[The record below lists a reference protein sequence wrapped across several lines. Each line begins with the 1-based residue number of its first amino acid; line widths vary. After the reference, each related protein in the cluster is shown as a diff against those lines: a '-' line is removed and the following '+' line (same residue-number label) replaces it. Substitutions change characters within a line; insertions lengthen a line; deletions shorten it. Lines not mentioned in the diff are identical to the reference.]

1 MLLINRKLIELAK
14 PSAKWIFAMVFVKL
28 ALLFTVMYIFSITG
42 KVQGLLYTQE
52 LTPQLLFNAILVMSL
67 IALVRFIGNLID
79 GELAYKC
86 SADLRIDLRHKIY
99 KKMLELGIG
108 YSERMGTTN
117 AVTASVDGIE
127 ALETYF
133 SKYLPALIYCF
144 IAPFILFSRMTGSA
158 PEAAWVL
165 LVASLIVLP
174 INQLFRKVVRLLK
187 GEYWSKFN
195 NLNTYYYDS
204 LEGLNTFV
212 LYDSDEKRREDL
224 SEKCWDFRNVTMKV
238 LRLNFNSV
246 IISEMIIYISSAIA
260 IVFIS
265 QNFVAGGFGF
275 GRAIFLLLL
284 ADTFFAPVRDLMSTG
299 HSAMNGVAA
308 AENVF
313 GLLKLKSDRENLALT
328 DVQSASGKP
337 GFVLDQVGF
346 QYGEDRQILK
356 NISMNVE
363 RGQVTAIVGQSGCG
377 KSTIANLLMRFYDAN
392 SGTVYL
398 DGQDIRTQDPQQI
411 HKKVCIVPQNTY
423 IFTGTILDNLKMAK
437 TDATVEEMMKALDM
451 VNLSSFVKQQPEGL
465 DTNIGEGG
473 GKLSGGQKQ
482 KLGIARAILMDA
494 DIYIFD
500 EATSNVDVES
510 EDDIWECIGKL
521 ARNNTLVVIS
531 HRLSTI
537 RKADCIY
544 VMDRGEIKESGS
556 HNSLMKKRGLYY
568 YMVTEQE
575 SLEGLFEG
583 GELCV
588 S

>member
-14 PSAKWIFAMVFVKL
+14 PSGKWIFSMVFVKL
-28 ALLFTVMYIFSITG
+28 ALLFTVLYIFSITG
-42 KVQGLLYTQE
+42 RIQGLLYSKE
-52 LTPQLLFNAILVMSL
+52 LTPQLLLNAVLVMSL
-67 IALVRFIGNLID
+67 IALIRLIGNLID

-108 YSERMGTTN
+108 YSESMGTSN

-144 IAPFILFSRMTGSA
+144 IAPFVLFFRMNGAA

-187 GEYWSKFN
+187 GEYWSKFS

-224 SEKCWDFRNVTMKV
+224 SKKCWDFRSITMKV

-265 QNFVAGGFGF
+265 QNFVAGGFSF
-275 GRAIFLLLL
+275 GRAIFLLLV

-313 GLLKLKSDRENLALT
+313 GLLKLKSERENLAVVENEKSKEE
-328 DVQSASGKP
+328 D
-337 GFVLDQVGF
+337 GFVLEDVSF
-346 QYGEDRQILK
+346 QYNSDRQILK
-356 NISMNVE
+356 NISMSIE
-363 RGQVTAIVGQSGCG
+363 KGKVTAIVGQSGCG
-377 KSTIANLLMRFYDAN
+377 KSTIANLLMRFYDAE
-392 SGTVYL
+392 SGKISL
-398 DGQDIRTQDPQQI
+398 DGQDIRTWDPQEI
-411 HKKVCIVPQNTY
+411 HKKVGIVPQNTY
-423 IFTGTILDNLKMAK
+423 IFTGSIVDNLKMAK
-437 TDATVEEMMKALDM
+437 TDATVEEMMKALEM
-451 VNLSSFVKQQPEGL
+451 VNLSGFVKRQPEGL

-473 GKLSGGQKQ
+473 CKLSGGQKQ
-482 KLGIARAILMDA
+482 KLGIARAILMNA
-494 DIYIFD
+494 DFYIFD

-510 EDDIWECIGKL
+510 EDDIWNCIGKL
-521 ARNNTLVVIS
+521 ARSNTLVVIS

-537 RKADCIY
+537 RKADLIY
-544 VMDRGEIKESGS
+544 VMAAGQIKEKGN
-556 HNSLMKKRGLYY
+556 HEALMKKRGLYY
-568 YMVTEQE
+568 FMVTEQE
-575 SLEGLFEG
+575 SLEGLFRG

>member
-1 MLLINRKLIELAK
+1 
-14 PSAKWIFAMVFVKL
+14 MVFVKL

-42 KVQGLLYTQE
+42 KVQGLLYSEE
-52 LTPQLLFNAILVMSL
+52 LTPQILINAVLVMSL

-108 YSERMGTTN
+108 YSESMGTSN

-144 IAPFILFSRMTGSA
+144 IAPFILFTRIIGPA

-187 GEYWSKFN
+187 GEYWSKFA

-224 SEKCWDFRNVTMKV
+224 SKKCWDFRNITMKV

-260 IVFIS
+260 IIFIS
-265 QNFVAGGFGF
+265 QNFVVGGFGF

-313 GLLKLKSDRENLALT
+313 GLLKLKSDRENLPVIDNTENAKEAGFNLI
-328 DVQSASGKP
+328 DVS
-337 GFVLDQVGF
+337 F
-346 QYGEDRQILK
+346 QYNAERKILK
-356 NISMNVE
+356 NISMAIE
-363 RGQVTAIVGQSGCG
+363 KGKVTAIVGQSGCG
-377 KSTIANLLMRFYDAN
+377 KSTIANLLMRFYDAE
-392 SGTVYL
+392 SGKISL
-398 DGQDIRTQDPQQI
+398 AGQDIRTRDPQEI
-411 HKKVCIVPQNTY
+411 HQKVCIVPQNTY
-423 IFTGTILDNLKMAK
+423 IFTGSIVDNLKMAK
-437 TDATVEEMMKALDM
+437 RDATVEEMMKALDM
-451 VNLSSFVKQQPEGL
+451 VNLSGFVKEQPEGL

-473 GKLSGGQKQ
+473 CKLSGGQKQ
-482 KLGIARAILMDA
+482 KLGIARAILMSA
-494 DIYIFD
+494 DFYIFD

-510 EDDIWECIGKL
+510 EDDIWNCIGKL
-521 ARNNTLVVIS
+521 AKQNTLVVIS

-537 RKADCIY
+537 KKADYIY
-544 VMDRGEIKESGS
+544 VMEQGEIKEKGN
-556 HNSLMKKRGLYY
+556 HEGLMKKQGLYY
-568 YMVTEQE
+568 LMVTEQE
-575 SLEGLFEG
+575 SLEGLFRG

>member
-1 MLLINRKLIELAK
+1 MLINRKLIELAR
-14 PSAKWIFAMVFVKL
+14 PSGKWIFSMVFVKL

-42 KVQGLLYTQE
+42 SIQGLLYSSK
-52 LTPQLLFNAILVMSL
+52 LTPQLLLNAVLVMSL
-67 IALVRFIGNLID
+67 IALVRFVGNLID

-99 KKMLELGIG
+99 KKMLDLGIG
-108 YSERMGTTN
+108 YSESMGTSN

-144 IAPFILFSRMTGSA
+144 IAPFILFSRMNGAA

-165 LVASLIVLP
+165 LTASLIVLP

-187 GEYWSKFN
+187 GEYWSKFA

-260 IVFIS
+260 ILFIS

-313 GLLKLKSDRENLALT
+313 GLLKLKSKRNNLPIVENGENKKEDGFILK
-328 DVQSASGKP
+328 DVS
-337 GFVLDQVGF
+337 F
-346 QYGEDRQILK
+346 QYNTERKILN
-356 NISMNVE
+356 NISMTIE
-363 RGQVTAIVGQSGCG
+363 KGKVTAIVGQSGCG
-377 KSTIANLLMRFYDAN
+377 KSTIANLLMRFYDVQEGKV
-392 SGTVYL
+392 SME
-398 DGQDIRTQDPQQI
+398 GQDIKTQDPQNI
-411 HKKVCIVPQNTY
+411 HEKVCIVPQNTY

-437 TDATVEEMMKALDM
+437 TDATVKEMMNALDM
-451 VNLSSFVKQQPEGL
+451 VNLSGFVKQQPEGL
-465 DTNIGEGG
+465 DTNVGEGG
-473 GKLSGGQKQ
+473 CKLSGGQKQ
-482 KLGIARAILMDA
+482 KLGIARAILMNA
-494 DIYIFD
+494 EFYIFD

-510 EDDIWECIGKL
+510 EDDIWKCIGKL
-521 ARNNTLVVIS
+521 ARRNTLLVIS

-537 RKADCIY
+537 KKADCIY
-544 VMDRGEIKESGS
+544 VMDQGEIKEKGN
-556 HNSLMKKRGLYY
+556 HGALMKKRGLYY
-568 YMVTEQE
+568 FMVTEQE
-575 SLEGLFEG
+575 SLEGLYKG